1 MIQDIFPHK
10 LYNQYRPDIQP
21 GKDDY
26 VICIKDQNM
35 LVNKK
40 QMDHLVLEFP
50 RVGDFTQKLNLRYL
64 LSVDDE
70 HYFIY
75 DQQDKAE
82 EPLLSGYDY
91 MDIRKIRKSGSAPR
105 YRIFALL
112 TAKHLYDWYRDN
124 VFCGRCGEKMVHS
137 KKERAM
143 MCKCCG
149 YVSYP
154 RIMPAVIVGVR
165 DKDRLLI
172 TRYRNGYQ
180 HNALVA
186 GFTEIGETL
195 EETVMREVME
205 EHMHLIDNARET
217 MEEMGI
223 TPIIQPIR
231 GGTDGARLSFMG
243 LPCPNLGTG
252 SHNFHGR
259 YEYACVQSMEKITE
273 FLIALLQK
281 YA

>member
-91 MDIRKIRKSGSAPR
+91 MDIRKIRKSVSAPR

-124 VFCGRCGEKMVHS
+124 VFCGRCGETMVHS

-205 EHMHLIDNARET
+205 ETGIRVKNIEYYKSQPWGIANDILMGFYCDAEGSVEIR
-217 MEEMGI
+217 MEE
-223 TPIIQPIR
+223 
-231 GGTDGARLSFMG
+231 DEL
-243 LPCPNLGTG
+243 
-252 SHNFHGR
+252 
-259 YEYACVQSMEKITE
+259 
-273 FLIALLQK
+273 K
-281 YA
+281 YAEFVHKKDIVLQPDDFSLTNEMMKVFKES